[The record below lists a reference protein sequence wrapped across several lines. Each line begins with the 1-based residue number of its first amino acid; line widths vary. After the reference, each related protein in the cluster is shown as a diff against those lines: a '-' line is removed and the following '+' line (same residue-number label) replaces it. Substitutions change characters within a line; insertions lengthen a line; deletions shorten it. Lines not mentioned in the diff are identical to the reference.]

1 MRIPYKYGVLL
12 ALMPGITVF
21 LIDATVVNVALA
33 KLASVFSVQ
42 VATVQWAITG
52 FALANG
58 VATPMANF
66 IEKRFTMKRVWLAAL
81 TLFTAASLL
90 CGLAPAFWV
99 LILARILQGFAG
111 GMMLP
116 LAISTLFSAF
126 PPNERGLALGT
137 FAIPLVAGPALGP
150 TVGGYIVTNLD
161 WRLIFFINLPVGVAA
176 VLLGYVFLRP
186 SEAQPDAPF
195 DAFGAVLSTIG
206 FGAILY
212 GLSRVSQDGWS
223 SLTVRGLLGTGATS
237 LFMLVVW
244 ELQQEHPLI
253 DVRLFLIPRFAIA
266 NVVGWV
272 STVGLFGAEFMLPLY
287 LQNVRGLSAFDTGL
301 LLLPQGLAIAVGG
314 PIAGRL
320 VDVIGARVVVLV
332 GFTLLAWNTWQ
343 LTQIT
348 LETPYSTFTAL
359 LVMRGFAFGASL
371 QPTQLVALG
380 SVPAN
385 LRTQASSVNNAM
397 RGVFQSL
404 GVASLATVV
413 QTQTSIH
420 AVTLGW
426 QVTPD
431 LVQRIASL
439 GAGANAVLVAAREV
453 LAQSAVLA
461 FNDAYRV
468 GFFVTCL
475 AILFA
480 FALPGRGALRVD
492 PTALMGAE

>member
-1 MRIPYKYGVLL
+1 VRLAYKYAVLL

-33 KLASVFSVQ
+33 KLSSVFGVP

-58 VATPMANF
+58 VATPMASF
-66 IEKRFTMKRVWLAAL
+66 IEARFTMKRVWVGAL
-81 TLFTAASLL
+81 VLFTAASVL
-90 CGLAPAFWV
+90 CGLAPSFWV
-99 LILARILQGFAG
+99 LIVARILQGFAG

-116 LAISTLFSAF
+116 LAIGTLFSAF
-126 PPNERGLALGT
+126 PPNERGLALGV

-161 WRLIFFINLPVGVAA
+161 WRLIFFINLPVGIAA
-176 VLLGYVFLRP
+176 VLLGYFLLRGSQPRP
-186 SEAQPDAPF
+186 DTPF
-195 DAFGAVLSTIG
+195 DAVGAVLSSLA
-206 FGAILY
+206 FGTLLY

-223 SLTVRGLLGTGATS
+223 SFSVRGFLGLGITA
-237 LFMLVVW
+237 LFALVTW
-244 ELQQEHPLI
+244 ELRQKHPLI
-253 DVRLFLIPRFAIA
+253 DMRLFLIPRFAIA

-314 PIAGRL
+314 PLAGRL
-320 VDVIGARVVVLV
+320 VDLIGARIVVIV
-332 GFTLLAWNTWQ
+332 GFIILAFNTWQ
-343 LTQIT
+343 LQQIT
-348 LETPYSTFTAL
+348 LETPYSTFTGL

-380 SVPAN
+380 SVPAH
-385 LRTQASSVNNAM
+385 LRTQASSLNNAM
-397 RGVFQSL
+397 RGVFQSF
-404 GVASLATVV
+404 GVAMLATIV
-413 QTQTSIH
+413 QTQTSAH
-420 AVTLGW
+420 TVTLGW

-431 LVQRIASL
+431 LLGRIAGL
-439 GAGANAVLVAAREV
+439 GAGANALAVAVRDV

-461 FNDAYRV
+461 FGDAYRV
-468 GFFVTCL
+468 AFFVTCL
-475 AILFA
+475 AILA
-480 FALPGRGALRVD
+480 AAALPGRGALRVD
-492 PTALMGAE
+492 PTAVAG

>member
-1 MRIPYKYGVLL
+1 MRLPYKYAVLL
-12 ALMPGITVF
+12 VLMPGITVF

-33 KLASVFSVQ
+33 KLASVFGVQ

-58 VATPMANF
+58 VATPMASF
-66 IEKRFTMKRVWLAAL
+66 VEQRFTMKRVWLVAL
-81 TLFTAASLL
+81 TLFTASSLL

-116 LAISTLFSAF
+116 LAIGTLFSAF

-150 TVGGYIVTNLD
+150 TLGGYIVTNLD
-161 WRLIFFINLPVGVAA
+161 WRLIFFINLPVGAAA
-176 VLLGYVFLRP
+176 VLLGYFLLRP
-186 SEAQPDAPF
+186 GEAKPDTPF
-195 DAFGAVLSTIG
+195 DAVGAILSSLAFGAL
-206 FGAILY
+206 LY

-223 SLTVRGLLGTGATS
+223 SLTVRGLLGFGATA
-237 LFMLVVW
+237 LFALVSW
-244 ELQQEHPLI
+244 ELQQAHPLI

-287 LQNVRGLSAFDTGL
+287 LQNVRGLSAFETGL

-314 PIAGRL
+314 PLAGRL
-320 VDVIGARVVVLV
+320 VDLIGARTVVLV
-332 GFTLLAWNTWQ
+332 GFVLLAFNTWQ

-348 LETPYSTFTAL
+348 LETPYATFTGL

-380 SVPAN
+380 SVPAH

-404 GVASLATVV
+404 GVAMLATIV

-420 AVTLGW
+420 TVTLGW

-431 LVQRIASL
+431 LVSRIAGL
-439 GAGANAVLVAAREV
+439 GAGAGAFAIAVRDVI
-453 LAQSAVLA
+453 AQSAVLA
-461 FNDAYRV
+461 FADAYRV
-468 GFFVTCL
+468 AFFVTCL
-475 AILFA
+475 AILA
-480 FALPGRGALRVD
+480 AMAMPGRGALKVD
-492 PTALMGAE
+492 PAALMGE